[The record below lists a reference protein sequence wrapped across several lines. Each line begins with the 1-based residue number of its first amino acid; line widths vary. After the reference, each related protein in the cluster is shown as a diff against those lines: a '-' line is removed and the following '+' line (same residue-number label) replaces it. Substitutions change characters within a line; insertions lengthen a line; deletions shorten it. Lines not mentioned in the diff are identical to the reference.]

1 MSEFTVSLTPSPTA
15 TQVRLLRGRDVLLAA
30 ELPPPAAVRH
40 NRAASVLLEALS
52 LWLDARLR
60 VVLSVD
66 AKDASFCLDLTDE
79 LGHGVHS
86 VYYEVDVVTGCS
98 RSRADRPR
106 RRTR

>member
-15 TQVRLLRGRDVLLAA
+15 TQVRLLRGRDVLL
-30 ELPPPAAVRH
+30 AAVRH

-86 VYYEVDVVTGCS
+86 VYYEVDVVTGHS

>member
-1 MSEFTVSLTPSPTA
+1 MWEFTVSLTPSSTA

-40 NRAASVLLEALS
+40 DRAARVLLEALS

-66 AKDASFCLDLTDE
+66 AKADSFCLDLTDE

-86 VYYEVDVVTGCS
+86 VFYEVVVVTTGA
-98 RSRADRPR
+98 RSRADRSR
-106 RRTR
+106 RRPR